1 METDSGNWI
10 YCRKDF
16 EKTYK
21 NPIFTRILYLTELVT
36 IKLAAVGVGNRTGKY
51 LKYFQSHG
59 DLVELVAIVEPNAVR
74 REACRKQFSLP
85 EEACFDSAESFF
97 EKGKKCDGVII
108 GSPDRCHYEQAL
120 MAIDRGMHIL
130 LEKPIAQTY
139 EQCLRI
145 EQAAREKGVKVGVC
159 YVLRFM
165 PLYRKVKELIDE
177 GRIGRITGVS
187 HQEFVG
193 IDRMLHTYV
202 RGYWNKA
209 SASTP
214 SFISKCC
221 HDVDML
227 LWITGARIK
236 SVQSAGS
243 LEWYRP
249 ENAPAGAAA
258 RCVDCPVEGSCSYSA
273 VDMYLRR
280 GVWTNNFPIPEGK
293 TKQEVLEEEIRT
305 GRFGRCAFHCDNDVA
320 DRQMVTLTA
329 TDGILI
335 TIEMNALTRRE
346 GRITV
351 FTGTLGELVAK
362 DDSIEVRDRLGNL
375 VERIDFSREAAL
387 PLHSNADLDI
397 VEDFIE
403 AVACPDHPVAIPIGE
418 ALESHRIC
426 FLAG

>member
-1 METDSGNWI
+1 M
-10 YCRKDF
+10 K
-16 EKTYK
+16 
-21 NPIFTRILYLTELVT
+21 V
-36 IKLAAVGVGNRTGKY
+36 KLAAIGVGNRTGKY
-51 LKYFQSHG
+51 LQYFQEHS
-59 DLVELVAIVEPNAVR
+59 DQVELVAIVEPNAIR
-74 REACRKQFSLP
+74 REACRKWFSLP
-85 EEACFDSAESFF
+85 EESCFESAEMFF
-97 EKGKKCDGVII
+97 GTGVECDGVII

-120 MAIDRGMHIL
+120 MAIGKGMHIL
-130 LEKPIAQTY
+130 LEKPIAQHY
-139 EQCLRI
+139 EQCVRI
-145 EQAAREKGVKVGVC
+145 AEAARIKGVKVGVC

-165 PLYRKVKELIDE
+165 PLYRKVKELVDQ
-177 GRIGRITGVS
+177 GVIGRITGVS

-209 SASTP
+209 SASTS

-236 SVQSAGS
+236 TVQSAGS
-243 LEWYRP
+243 LEWYKP
-249 ENAPAGAAA
+249 ENAPEGATA
-258 RCVDCPVEGSCSYSA
+258 RCLDCPVERECSFSA

-280 GVWTNNFPIPEGK
+280 GVWTNNFPIPEGR

-351 FTGTLGELVAK
+351 FTGTLGELVVT
-362 DDSIEVRDRLGNL
+362 DEEIQVRDRHGKL
-375 VERIDFSREAAL
+375 VQREDFSRDAAL
-387 PLHSNADLDI
+387 PLHAHADLDI
-397 VEDFIE
+397 VEDFIRS
-403 AVACPDHPVAIPIGE
+403 VASAEHPVAIPIE
-418 ALESHRIC
+418 DALESHRIC
-426 FLAG
+426 YLAG